1 MNIRDIASAAH
12 VSVATV
18 SKVINHKDSEISNET
33 RQRVLS
39 VIKEYQ
45 YTPYANIQASFQT
58 FHKQTI
64 AFITEKNSAVSKYVF
79 DIEKMFPR
87 QVILWSSVP
96 LMRLLPTAS
105 ANT

>member
-33 RQRVLS
+33 RQRPKCNQGVPIHSLC
-39 VIKEYQ
+39 K
-45 YTPYANIQASFQT
+45 YTGIFSDFSQT
-58 FHKQTI
+58 DHRI
-64 AFITEKNSAVSKYVF
+64 YYRKNSAVSKYVF

-87 QVILWSSVP
+87 QVIPWSSVP

>member
-64 AFITEKNSAVSKYVF
+64 AFITEKILLFLNMYLTLKKCF
-79 DIEKMFPR
+79 QGRLFPG
-87 QVILWSSVP
+87 
-96 LMRLLPTAS
+96 RLYR
-105 ANT
+105 

>member
-64 AFITEKNSAVSKYVF
+64 AFITEKNSAVSKYVK
-79 DIEKMFPR
+79 KMFPR
-87 QVILWSSVP
+87 QVIPWSSVP

>member
-79 DIEKMFPR
+79 DIEKN
-87 QVILWSSVP
+87 VSKAGYSLVVCTVDAYI
-96 LMRLLPTAS
+96 S
-105 ANT
+105 AGL